1 MGNYHKKTS
10 KNKENLNNS
19 SNENNVQN
27 ENNKEKNNVKDLVP
41 QENEKIFKY
50 HKLLDYKTKKII
62 NISLLNDGRISC
74 CHRYCLVIYNDKYQ
88 QYKIPFD
95 NKCCNQLILKNDL
108 ILLGFYDIILIL
120 KQKEPYETFQE
131 VKVDGKA
138 VSFLEFQHSKF
149 IVGILN
155 KTIKIV
161 LYQLN
166 MKTNKYESH
175 EEIKDINLGN
185 TGISLYLINDKK
197 FLGAFCEA
205 EILNFYNI
213 QNGKINLITS
223 LKNISCSYGRQICCL
238 INNNILIVG
247 GIEQKGFY
255 LIDIKKSII
264 IGIINDFNI
273 NRVHSIIKLK
283 NGNILAGVA
292 DKEWRSNL
300 YELKF
305 EKNKLI
311 KIKELEYYYN
321 EGEIYGLCELKDNK
335 ICYGAYYGNVII
347 LK

>member
-1 MGNYHKKTS
+1 M
-10 KNKENLNNS
+10 
-19 SNENNVQN
+19 
-27 ENNKEKNNVKDLVP
+27 NKEKSNVKDLVP
-41 QENEKIFKY
+41 QKNEKIFQY
-50 HKLLDYKTKKII
+50 HKFLDMKTKKII

-74 CHRYCLVIYNDKYQ
+74 YHRYCLVIYNDKYE

-95 NKCCNQLILKNDL
+95 DYCCNQLILKNDL
-108 ILLGFYDIILIL
+108 IVLGFYDIILIL

-131 VKVDGKA
+131 IKIDGKT
-138 VSFLEFQHSKF
+138 VSFLEFQGLKF
-149 IVGILN
+149 IAGILN

-166 MKTNKYESH
+166 TKTNKYESH

-185 TGISLYLINDKK
+185 SEISFYLLNNNK
-197 FLGAFCEA
+197 FLGAFSEA
-205 EILNFYNI
+205 ETLNFYNI
-213 QNGKINLITS
+213 ENEKINLLNS

-273 NRVHSIIKLK
+273 NSVHSIIKLK
-283 NGNILAGVA
+283 NGNILAGVF

-311 KIKELEYYYN
+311 KIKELKYYYS
-321 EGEIYGLCELKDNK
+321 EGEIYGICELKDNK
-335 ICYGAYYGNVII
+335 ICYGAYYGNAII
-347 LK
+347 IK